1 MKRRICEKPDMR
13 VAELCDSGP
22 KNFKT
27 MKHFMRTLALVLAM
41 IAGGAGSAAAQT
53 DNDYFSVTK
62 DAGTAGAST
71 SYHTTFDGA
80 LEDAANGD
88 LITLLKDYPAP
99 GEVSIN
105 KSITLDLN
113 DHTITGDVQG
123 HLISVS
129 SGKTLEIVDNG
140 TDTGKKGT
148 ITNNSDNLCYA
159 IRVDEGGMLKASGG
173 EHRLSQ

>member
-1 MKRRICEKPDMR
+1 MKRRICEKLDMR

-41 IAGGAGSAAAQT
+41 MAGGAGSAAAQT

-71 SYHTTFDGA
+71 SYHTTFDRA

-88 LITLLKDYPAP
+88 LITLLKDYTAP
-99 GEVSIN
+99 GGVSIDM
-105 KSITLDLN
+105 SITLDLN
-113 DHTITGDVQG
+113 DHTITGDVEG
-123 HLISVS
+123 DLIFVNE
-129 SGKTLEIVDNG
+129 GATLEIVDNG
-140 TDTGKKGT
+140 SSPDTKGT